1 MSIILYIVIT
11 FSITQHD
18 TTRVCNKTRFLLTK
32 PKFRLYRFDS
42 TDVRKL
48 VAERKVE
55 QHEAKVKV
63 TKIPIGNDFK
73 ARSINRWAVYST
85 TMFS

>member
-1 MSIILYIVIT
+1 MSMILYTVIIL
-11 FSITQHD
+11 SITQD
-18 TTRVCNKTRFLLTK
+18 PTRVCNKTRFLLTK

-48 VAERKVE
+48 AAERKVE

-73 ARSINRWAVYST
+73 ARSINRWAVYSNV
-85 TMFS
+85 